1 MLVIYK
7 FQLRPDF
14 TFNLCWTKALMLKLL
29 SYNETD
35 GVSPRSTLEQPL
47 FYLYVLFFYP
57 PNYISLSSDTLRAF
71 GELQL
76 CRDSGGVDVPLE
88 PCQAGRLRASRPDAL
103 IKVTQVRA
111 AVTRL
116 SDWRQLGQGT
126 GRSGTQAEREG
137 ARARERDGSLRVT
150 QCYGGWQGGPLGEG
164 LTSQTISRGITQPR
178 TSTAGTGRQAGPPF
192 PGKKKEKKN
201 STPRLGFSWERERT
215 TCSHRLMRPSSRGF
229 GGKYHTKQHKR
240 IPALA

>member
-1 MLVIYK
+1 M
-7 FQLRPDF
+7 RP
-14 TFNLCWTKALMLKLL
+14 TVA
-29 SYNETD
+29 
-35 GVSPRSTLEQPL
+35 TLDQPL
-47 FYLYVLFFYP
+47 FYLYVLFFLPSQLHLAELWHP
-57 PNYISLSSDTLRAF
+57 PRFWWAP

-116 SDWRQLGQGT
+116 SDWRQLGQDT

-137 ARARERDGSLRVT
+137 ARERDGSLRVT

-164 LTSQTISRGITQPR
+164 LTSQTISGGITQPR

-192 PGKKKEKKN
+192 PGRKKKINKKI
-201 STPRLGFSWERERT
+201 PRRD
-215 TCSHRLMRPSSRGF
+215 
-229 GGKYHTKQHKR
+229 
-240 IPALA
+240 